1 MAKKSTKDA
10 SSAPETPATPVED
23 VPGELLA
30 DSHLVDPGEYE
41 IAADETE
48 AEELTDV
55 EPEPDEDVVEDPEQ
69 LVEDPEQ
76 LDEAEA
82 VAAVAASSRPVR
94 KVVRTGEVAPKDRA
108 TPRRRGSTAVVE
120 RKRTTPLQFTKESAA
135 ELRKVIWPTWDQL
148 RQYFV
153 AVLIFVLLII
163 AFVGGLDLLFG
174 QLLLKALGQSNA

>member
-55 EPEPDEDVVEDPEQ
+55 EPEPDEDV
-69 LVEDPEQ
+69 VEDPEQ